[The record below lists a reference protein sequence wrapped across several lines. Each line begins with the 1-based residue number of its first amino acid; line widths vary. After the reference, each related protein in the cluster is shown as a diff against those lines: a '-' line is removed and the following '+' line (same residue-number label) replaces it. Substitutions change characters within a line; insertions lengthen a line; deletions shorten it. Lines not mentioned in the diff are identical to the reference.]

1 MTTNTKKYKKE
12 KREREIRIMESDFI
26 PNSREIRKTR
36 GLQLQVE
43 VILTSETERGPKNGD
58 K

>member
-12 KREREIRIMESDFI
+12 KREREIIILESDFN
-26 PNSREIRKTR
+26 PNSQEIQKTR
-36 GLQLQVE
+36 DLQVE
-43 VILTSETERGPKNGD
+43 EILTSETERQTKSGD

>member
-1 MTTNTKKYKKE
+1 MTTNTKKYKKD

-36 GLQLQVE
+36 GLQVE
-43 VILTSETERGPKNGD
+43 VILTSETERQAKNGD

>member
-26 PNSREIRKTR
+26 PNSREIQKTR
-36 GLQLQVE
+36 GLLVE
-43 VILTSETERGPKNGD
+43 VFLTSESERGPKNGD

>member
-26 PNSREIRKTR
+26 PNSREIQSTR
-36 GLQLQVE
+36 DLHVE
-43 VILTSETERGPKNGD
+43 EILTSETERQTKNGD